1 MLVLKNRY
9 DQYSYDP
16 PTPKNTIV
24 DWLNGQMSNEI
35 DEDGD
40 SVGHDHDPDAPGR
53 GGQIKASHIINEPNG
68 GLASTRVQG
77 AINELKGLVDLGRIH
92 VPVRQTVLQGKF
104 NYSERRPIFIS
115 EVPGQLK
122 LNLWATE
129 VPLICTI
136 CDGFD
141 IYGQKD
147 YVFAFTQDIPEAWTL
162 PSNKSFL
169 QLYIEYNP
177 TTKTATFG
185 YTEVLSVWDYPSAPT
200 IDMHWIDKDN
210 LWIVQQW
217 NGTAWEKKYRLMVG
231 ECTTDAS
238 SVTSVICYAIQ
249 GKYESERISIG
260 LNNTYV
266 INANIGSTATTYR
279 YEISQN
285 SDGSGWNIDTATSWY
300 MGGLYWKGAG
310 VVYKDRNIIKF
321 RTADTNIANFRDEN
335 GTEIQIVNGYLK
347 IKGQRDF

>member
-1 MLVLKNRY
+1 VLVLKNRY

-24 DWLNGQMSNEI
+24 DWLNGQMSS
-35 DEDGD
+35 DVDGD
-40 SVGHDHDPDAPGR
+40 GDPIGHDHDPVSPGR
-53 GGQIKASHIINEPNG
+53 GGQIKASYIKNEPNN
-68 GLASTRVQG
+68 GLSSNNVQG

-104 NYSERRPIFIS
+104 DYNTRQPVFIS

-122 LNLWATE
+122 LNLWASE
-129 VPLICTI
+129 VPLVCTI
-136 CDGFD
+136 CDGYD

-147 YVFAFTQDIPEAWTL
+147 YVFAFTQDVPEAWTL
-162 PSNKSFL
+162 PANKSFL

-217 NGTAWEKKYRLMVG
+217 NGTAWENKQRVFVG

-238 SVTSVICYAIQ
+238 SVTSVTCYAIQ
-249 GKYESERISIG
+249 GKYDSGWFAVSIDQEIAKSCNVDGEYLIWGYMRDSEEHKEILIDHFSYNVPSSLGAMLTKLNKTIYLRTGKQG
-260 LNNTYV
+260 L
-266 INANIGSTATTYR
+266 AQFLDGSTPYPYGFTT
-279 YEISQN
+279 
-285 SDGSGWNIDTATSWY
+285 
-300 MGGLYWKGAG
+300 
-310 VVYKDRNIIKF
+310 
-321 RTADTNIANFRDEN
+321 
-335 GTEIQIVNGYLK
+335 
-347 IKGQRDF
+347 GQARIFAKRVF